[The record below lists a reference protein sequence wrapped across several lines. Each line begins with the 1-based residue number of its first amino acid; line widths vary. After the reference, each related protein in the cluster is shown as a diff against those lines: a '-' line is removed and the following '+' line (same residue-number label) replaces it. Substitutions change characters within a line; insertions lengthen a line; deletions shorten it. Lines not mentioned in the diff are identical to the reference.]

1 MSSEERVMASAPAQ
15 HVTADQ
21 MAGTRELDGWAV
33 RGEPVAAGVVLALLG
48 GVALIIFSG
57 SDGGALAGV
66 VLLVAAGLVAPGL
79 TVVQPNEGK
88 VLILFGRYTGTIR
101 RPGLSWVNPLTAF
114 FRTSV
119 SLRVRNFQTERSKV
133 NDATGSP
140 IMIAAVIVWKVVDTG
155 RAMFDV
161 EEFEHFVVVQ
171 SETAVRHLASQYPY
185 DDFEEGAASLRG
197 NADEVS
203 RTLHSELQERLAG
216 AGIEVLETRLT
227 HLAYAP
233 EIAEAMLRRQQAA
246 AIVAARKTIVAG
258 AVGLVDMAL
267 ERISEERIVDLD
279 EERKAAM
286 VSNLM
291 VVLTGDRSP
300 TPVINAGTLYSG

>member
-1 MSSEERVMASAPAQ
+1 MQ
-15 HVTADQ
+15 THVTADQ
-21 MAGTRELDGWAV
+21 MAGTEERRGWAA
-33 RGEPVAAGVVLALLG
+33 RGEPVAVGTLLAALAGGALIAVGLVVPGIVLVVLA
-48 GVALIIFSG
+48 AL
-57 SDGGALAGV
+57 
-66 VLLVAAGLVAPGL
+66 VLPGFI
-79 TVVQPNEGK
+79 VVQPNESK

-101 RPGLSWVNPLTAF
+101 RPGLSWVNPLTMF
-114 FRTSV
+114 WRGTI

-140 IMIAAVIVWKVVDTG
+140 IMIAAVIVWRVVDTG

-171 SETAVRHLASQYPY
+171 SETAVRHLATQYPY
-185 DDFEEGAASLRG
+185 DDFEEGTPSLRG
-197 NADEVS
+197 NADLVS
-203 RTLHSELQERLAG
+203 RTLHGELQERLAG
-216 AGIEVLETRLT
+216 AGIEVLEARLT

-267 ERISEERIVDLD
+267 ERISAERIVELD

-291 VVLTGDRSP
+291 VVLTGDRAP
-300 TPVINAGTLYSG
+300 TPIINTGTLYSG

>member
-1 MSSEERVMASAPAQ
+1 MSPEERAMATAVD

-21 MAGTRELDGWAV
+21 MAGTQEFEGWAI
-33 RGEPVAAGVVLALLG
+33 RGELVAGAIVVAGLA
-48 GVALIIFSG
+48 GVALIIF
-57 SDGGALAGV
+57 GGTDAAALAGI
-66 VLLVAAGLVAPGL
+66 VLLVLAGLVAPGL

-101 RPGLSWVNPLTAF
+101 RPGLSWVNPLTIVWRA
-114 FRTSV
+114 SI

-140 IMIAAVIVWKVVDTG
+140 IIIAAVIVWKVVDTG

-161 EEFEHFVVVQ
+161 EDFEHFVVVQ
-171 SETAVRHLASQYPY
+171 SETAVRHLATQYPY
-185 DDFEEGAASLRG
+185 DDFDEGTASLRG

-203 RTLHSELQERLAG
+203 RTLHGELQDRLAG
-216 AGIEVLETRLT
+216 AGIVVLETRLT

-246 AIVAARKTIVAG
+246 AIVAARQTIVAG

-267 ERISEERIVDLD
+267 ERISAEGIVELD

-291 VVLTGDRSP
+291 VVLTGDRAP